1 LTFDTIKHL
10 RGRLPADD
18 NCVKCQDLT
27 PIITI
32 DGPTGSGKST
42 VSRLLAKRL
51 RYHYLD
57 TGAMYR
63 AVGLAIWRAGAELQ
77 NKEEV
82 ARICNSLD
90 IKFIQ
95 RGDSTKIC
103 IGDEDVTRAIREPL
117 MDLMAS
123 NVSALDIVRKAMIRL
138 QRKIGSQGSLVAEGR
153 DMGTVVFPEANHK
166 FYLDASLE
174 VRVDRRVQERQEK
187 GESISREKVREDLIK
202 RDYQDM
208 NRRLSPL
215 KPAKDAVIIDTTE
228 LNPHQVVERI
238 MKKMNQRGRRT
249 GISKRS
255 ISPTK

>member
-1 LTFDTIKHL
+1 MTFDTIKHL
-10 RGRLPADD
+10 RGRLSVDD

-63 AVGLAIWRAGAELQ
+63 AVGLAIRRAGIDLQ
-77 NKEEV
+77 NEEEV
-82 ARICNSLD
+82 AKICNGLD
-90 IKFIQ
+90 IRFIHE
-95 RGDSTKIC
+95 GDSTKIYM
-103 IGDEDVTRAIREPL
+103 GNEDITEAIRKPL
-117 MDLMAS
+117 IDLMAS
-123 NVSALDIVRKAMIRL
+123 NVSALDTVRKAMTRL

-153 DMGTVVFPEANHK
+153 DMGTVVFPEAEHK

-174 VRVDRRVQERQEK
+174 ERVDRRFQERQKK
-187 GESISREKVREDLIK
+187 GESISRKKVKEDLIK

-215 KPAKDAVIIDTTE
+215 KPAKDAEIIDSTK
-228 LNPHQVVERI
+228 LNPRQVVEKI
-238 MKKMNQRGRRT
+238 IVIVQPQ
-249 GISKRS
+249 SHED
-255 ISPTK
+255 TKIII

>member
-1 LTFDTIKHL
+1 
-10 RGRLPADD
+10 
-18 NCVKCQDLT
+18 
-27 PIITI
+27 
-32 DGPTGSGKST
+32 
-42 VSRLLAKRL
+42 
-51 RYHYLD
+51 
-57 TGAMYR
+57 
-63 AVGLAIWRAGAELQ
+63 LQ

-174 VRVDRRVQERQEK
+174 VRVDRRFQERQEK